1 MLIRDSLQLY
11 REEFGKILLLGLIVI
26 VPIQFLCLLVNNYFY
41 LYYGLSVLYIAD
53 LFYGI
58 NILIATSLVQIP
70 FIKMLDVY
78 RKREYVE
85 FSSVYG
91 SFWQYGFVVFVM
103 AILYTLGV
111 VTGSFLLIIP
121 GLVLM
126 VLLYAFPFAV
136 VIDGKKWWEG
146 FKQAF
151 QFGKSN
157 FWKLCGIIFGFM
169 IVELAVEWLVQ
180 SITFLITDRYI
191 VVATVVMLVNMLFV
205 PLVTFVTGSLY
216 QDWREQSS
224 LAA

>member
-1 MLIRDSLQLY
+1 MLIRDSFQLY
-11 REEFGKILLLGLIVI
+11 HEEFGKILLLGLIVI
-26 VPIQFLCLLVNNYFY
+26 IPIQFLCLLVNNYFY
-41 LYYGLSVLYIAD
+41 LYYGLPELYIAD

-78 RKREYVE
+78 RKREYIE

-205 PLVTFVTGSLY
+205 PLITFVTGSLY